1 MPDNVRY
8 DNRVLRQLISNTP
21 SALDTWLRGVAIE
34 ITGDIVQ
41 SFGTSPSQPG
51 DPPGVDTGNLRAGMG
66 SDKLGDLSYI
76 IYAQAEY
83 APYLEIG
90 TEHMQK
96 RPFFTPVIENWRAR
110 KLMESARNARLIGI

>member
-1 MPDNVRY
+1 MADDVKY

-21 SALDTWLRGVAIE
+21 EHLDRWLRAVVTE

-41 SFGTSPSQPG
+41 SFGTSPSKPG

-66 SDKLGDLSYI
+66 WDKVADLSYI
-76 IYAQAEY
+76 VYAQAEY

-90 TEHMQK
+90 TEHMEK
-96 RPFFTPVIENWRAR
+96 RPFMTPVIENWRTR
-110 KLMESARNARLIGI
+110 KLVESARNARLIGL